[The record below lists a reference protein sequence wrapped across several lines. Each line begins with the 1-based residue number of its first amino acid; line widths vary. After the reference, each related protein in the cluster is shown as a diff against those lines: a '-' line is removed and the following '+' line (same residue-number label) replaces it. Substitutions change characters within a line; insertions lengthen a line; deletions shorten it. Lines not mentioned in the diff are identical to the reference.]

1 VLSRRTLLIMDY
13 ILVSY
18 LIKVLKRFSVACHY
32 KVYIVDL
39 LLYTLLCSKAD
50 VRVYMRTRM
59 GRCAYAWRLWRII
72 FVRITGFLLAFVN
85 ARNKIHVSDSC
96 LLLHCT
102 VAFMKPFISYMA
114 DVIVFKAVANLL
126 FL

>member
-39 LLYTLLCSKAD
+39 LCSKAD
-50 VRVYMRTRM
+50 VGVYVPY
-59 GRCAYAWRLWRII
+59 GKVC
-72 FVRITGFLLAFVN
+72 VCVAFVAYN
-85 ARNKIHVSDSC
+85 LRAHYWFSSHVC
-96 LLLHCT
+96 
-102 VAFMKPFISYMA
+102 
-114 DVIVFKAVANLL
+114 
-126 FL
+126 